1 MATSLVFIPIPASPD
16 QLAALSRDLVKAG
29 ERLEK
34 RGGPEWFAVA
44 RAAVLVD
51 GLRHGLVSLP
61 GGDHGARV

>member
-1 MATSLVFIPIPASPD
+1 MTVTTFVPIPASPE

-44 RAAVLVD
+44 RAAALVD
-51 GLRHGLVSLP
+51 GLRLGLVSLP
-61 GGDHGARV
+61 GGNHGAHL